1 MRRKT
6 MLKILAAGLIAA
18 GAAGCDIARE
28 LGAVTIWNPEQRTLA
43 KEQPDLGK
51 RYQDLKDAK
60 MGLSQ
65 WVTPP
70 RFSKLDPE
78 QYTALKNKL
87 NEFEESYRKAF
98 EETAILNEK
107 RKQDSTNAEAGKN
120 YDEAVANLKKIYD
133 ESTATL
139 EQSQEEVRIGNGNRS
154 GEPLQ
159 PARSQ
164 TFPRL

>member
-1 MRRKT
+1 MKRKT

-18 GAAGCDIARE
+18 SAAGCDIARE
-28 LGAVTIWNPEQRTLA
+28 MGAVTIWNTEQRALA

-51 RYQDLKDAK
+51 RFQDLKDAK

-70 RFSKLDPE
+70 RFSKLDNE
-78 QYTALKNKL
+78 QYSALKQKID
-87 NEFEESYRKAF
+87 EFEGSYKKAF
-98 EETAILNEK
+98 EETAILNDK
-107 RKQDSTNAEAGKN
+107 RKQDSANTEAGKN
-120 YDEAVANLKKIYD
+120 YDDAIANLKKLYD
-133 ESTATL
+133 ESSAPL
-139 EQSQEEVRIGNGNRS
+139 EQAQEEIRIGNGNRS